1 LRWSRI
7 ESYAWLQAKSE
18 SVVLTVR
25 LKKSLFQFP
34 WTYRIVLTAAEKS
47 LTNAIVGRQLSQWPW
62 LILPIG
68 GLMSGLASNGTE
80 TALKLSNFETVE
92 RKEMSL
98 LKKSVFLKKVDNRVI
113 ENVERLGKN
122 RL

>member
-1 LRWSRI
+1 
-7 ESYAWLQAKSE
+7 
-18 SVVLTVR
+18 
-25 LKKSLFQFP
+25 
-34 WTYRIVLTAAEKS
+34 
-47 LTNAIVGRQLSQWPW
+47 
-62 LILPIG
+62 
-68 GLMSGLASNGTE
+68 MSGLASNGTE